1 MFLTGLR
8 ASLRYLILQKTL
20 ALMPQYSFESVP
32 FAANQV
38 TSNEPLVLG
47 KPACF
52 AFVRVIFLHIY

>member
-1 MFLTGLR
+1 
-8 ASLRYLILQKTL
+8 
-20 ALMPQYSFESVP
+20 MPQNSFESVP

-52 AFVRVIFLHIY
+52 AFVMVIFLHIYWLASEIGVYAMINNNISV